1 MVRPTVGRIG
11 EGILDSLLPVPLHGN
26 QDTRIPVPA
35 LLTLFCSTP
44 FHSLYSIHFIHSIP
58 FRPLDFIPFDEHILC
73 ARQCARSQR
82 KKTHPVPAL
91 RGCISHRWDANN
103 IVSLDFGPHQGQQGG
118 WTDTGLGIDSNPG
131 SITNKGNPAALWP

>member
-1 MVRPTVGRIG
+1 MRATVGRIG
-11 EGILDSLLPVPLHGN
+11 EGILDSLLPGPLHGD

-35 LLTLFCSTP
+35 LLTLFCSTL

-58 FRPLDFIPFDEHILC
+58 FRPLDEHILC

-82 KKTHPVPAL
+82 EKTHTVPAL

-103 IVSLDFGPHQGQQGG
+103 IVPLDFGPHRGNKEGGQTQV
-118 WTDTGLGIDSNPG
+118 WGLGDLGSNPG
-131 SITNKGNPAALWP
+131 SITNMGNPAALWP